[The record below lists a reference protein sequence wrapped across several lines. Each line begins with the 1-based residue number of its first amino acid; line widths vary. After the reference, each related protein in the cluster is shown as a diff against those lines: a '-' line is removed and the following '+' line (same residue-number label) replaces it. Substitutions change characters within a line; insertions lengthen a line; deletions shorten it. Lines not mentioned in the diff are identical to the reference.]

1 MINLEEAMR
10 TYGNDVLRLAY
21 VYVGSEASAQDIF
34 QEVFLKV
41 YKHQESFLEKSSMKT
56 WIYKITINTCKDYLK
71 SAWVRRA
78 QNQLSES
85 TAAEE
90 SLEDAA
96 ARNDEARRVTK
107 KVLALP
113 AAYKDVILLYYY
125 KELDTRE
132 IAQVLQIAQ
141 GTVRSRLHRGRLL
154 LQKAL
159 ESEVTAI

>member
-85 TAAEE
+85 TATEE

-96 ARNDEARRVTK
+96 ARNDEARRVTQ

-125 KELDTRE
+125 KQLDTRE

>member
-1 MINLEEAMR
+1 MINLEEAIR
-10 TYGNDVLRLAY
+10 TYGNEVLRLAY
-21 VYVGSEASAQDIF
+21 VYVGNEASAQDIF

-41 YKHQESFLEKSSMKT
+41 YKHQESFLEKSSVKT

-78 QNQLSES
+78 QNQLQES
-85 TAAEE
+85 AAAEDN
-90 SLEDAA
+90 LEDAA
-96 ARNDEARRVTK
+96 ARNDEARRVRQ

-125 KELDTRE
+125 KELDIRE
-132 IAQVLQIAQ
+132 IARVLQIAQ

-154 LQKAL
+154 LEKAL
-159 ESEVTAI
+159 ENEVTAK